1 MKSPFFLPFSFVGS
15 NFLLIFASMK
25 RLLEVCCGS
34 LASVEAAVEGGAERI
49 ELCSALPLDGL
60 TPSMGLLRHVRQ
72 RYPQLRIHVLIRP
85 REGNF
90 VYTASELRTMLLDM
104 ESALPWADGFV
115 SGALTAAGDIDIP
128 STELLVHAAQG
139 RPFTFHRAFDRCR
152 HPLEA
157 LEQLVA
163 LGCSRLLTSGQAPDA
178 RQGIPLLRRLC
189 DLSAGRLIVMPG
201 GGVNEGNMAEI
212 LQQTGAQEIHGSAS
226 SGTSTTQAPVVKRLL
241 SIISSIKA

>member
-1 MKSPFFLPFSFVGS
+1 MCVSATPICESTCS
-15 NFLLIFASMK
+15 
-25 RLLEVCCGS
+25 
-34 LASVEAAVEGGAERI
+34 SVPARAT
-49 ELCSALPLDGL
+49 SS
-60 TPSMGLLRHVRQ
+60 T
-72 RYPQLRIHVLIRP
+72 
-85 REGNF
+85 
-90 VYTASELRTMLLDM
+90 
-104 ESALPWADGFV
+104 LPWADGFV

-139 RPFTFHRAFDRCR
+139 RPFTFHRAFDHCR

-157 LEQLVA
+157 LEQLVV

-212 LQQTGAQEIHGSAS
+212 LQQTGALEIHGSAS
-226 SGTSTTQAPVVKRLL
+226 SGSATTKAPVVKRLL